1 MSDYKSVSVFSDLNK
16 YSRTVGQQELNKIV
30 LHCMSILVK
39 NAIGTSRWKKPSTG
53 ESSWLEY
60 WENHVGHK
68 ATHCGAIDCRSSY
81 NLVGAHVKKAFGD
94 DRLYITPLCGGC
106 NQRTGTFWVDT
117 ELVPVPSRL

>member
-1 MSDYKSVSVFSDLNK
+1 MF
-16 YSRTVGQQELNKIV
+16 

-39 NAIGTSRWKKPSTG
+39 NAIGTSRWEKPSTG

-81 NLVGAHVKKAFGD
+81 NLVGAHVKKVGAND
-94 DRLYITPLCGGC
+94 DSHYITPLCRGC
-106 NQRTGTFWVDT
+106 NQRTDEFYVDT
-117 ELVPVPSRL
+117 ELVHAESR

>member
-1 MSDYKSVSVFSDLNK
+1 MSGCGSVSVFSDSYK

-39 NAIGTSRWKKPSTG
+39 NAIGTSRWEKPSTG

-81 NLVGAHVKKAFGD
+81 NLVGAHVKKPLEMTAFTSHPYVAVAISALALSG
-94 DRLYITPLCGGC
+94 LI
-106 NQRTGTFWVDT
+106 
-117 ELVPVPSRL
+117 PS